1 MPQLLGGRGRDQQRK
16 RAVVRLLFLG
26 PPGAGKGT
34 QAERVA
40 DALTIAHVSTGA
52 MFRQHVADETELGR
66 EVKRIMD
73 AGDLVPDEVTIAML
87 NDRISHSDASRG
99 FILDGFPRT
108 TPQAKALDEELGADG
123 LDLVV
128 VLEVPEGELVS
139 RMLSRGRADDTE
151 ETVRNRLNV
160 YHADTAP
167 LIDFYAER
175 GIVAA
180 VDGIGDVAEITD
192 RIMAVLEG

>member
-1 MPQLLGGRGRDQQRK
+1 M
-16 RAVVRLLFLG
+16 RLLFLG